1 MEQASPCVALSVP
14 LDLPLPEVA
23 STAKIQNAAPVEHG
37 TFQVLDTPAEVV
49 DAIFKHYETRGF
61 APSADEREMLLNL

>member
-1 MEQASPCVALSVP
+1 MDWFRARLASENMISAEDMYL
-14 LDLPLPEVA
+14 
-23 STAKIQNAAPVEHG
+23 I
-37 TFQVLDTPAEVV
+37 QVLDTPAEVV